1 MASDFETFNAA
12 AAIYADSILELATT
26 AGQADAIA
34 EELASLSDLWRREPS
49 FAAMMSSAAIDE
61 DARRDSLKRIF
72 AGKVSGITLN
82 LLLVLNHRRRA
93 MILPHVC
100 EAFHRKRN
108 AAMCRAAVQVISAA
122 PLDDGQRNKIAA
134 EVKRLTGKAADF
146 IERVDPSVLA
156 GLSIQV
162 GDRVYDFSAR
172 RRIRDIRRSLA
183 ESLQRY
189 LIGGA
194 GRFVTEG

>member
-12 AAIYADSILELATT
+12 AAIYADSILDLATT

-49 FAAMMSSAAIDE
+49 FAAMMSSAAIDQ
-61 DARRDSLKRIF
+61 DARCESLKRIF
-72 AGKVSGITLN
+72 MGKVSGITLN

-93 MILPHVC
+93 MILPYVC

-108 AAMCRAAVQVISAA
+108 TAMSRAAVQVISAA
-122 PLDDGQRNKIAA
+122 PLDDGQRTKIAA
-134 EVKRLTGKAADF
+134 EVKRLTGKTADF
-146 IERVDPSVLA
+146 VERVDPNVLA

-183 ESLQRY
+183 ESVQRY

>member
-12 AAIYADSILELATT
+12 AAIYAESILDLATK
-26 AGQADAIA
+26 AGQDAAIA
-34 EELASLSDLWRREPS
+34 DELVGLTDLWRREPS

-61 DARRDSLKRIF
+61 DTRRESLKRIF
-72 AGKVSGITLN
+72 TGKVSGITLN
-82 LLLVLNHRRRA
+82 LLLVLNHRHRA

-108 AAMCRAAVQVISAA
+108 AATSRTAVQVVSAA
-122 PLDDGQRNKIAA
+122 PLDDGQRTKIAA
-134 EVKRLTGKAADF
+134 EVKRLTGMAADF
-146 IERVDPSVLA
+146 VERVDPNVLA

-183 ESLQRY
+183 DSVQRY
-189 LIGGA
+189 LISGA
-194 GRFVTEG
+194 TRFVTEG

>member
-12 AAIYADSILELATT
+12 AAIYADSILELAAT

-61 DARRDSLKRIF
+61 DARRESLKRIF
-72 AGKVSGITLN
+72 TGKVSGITLN

-93 MILPHVC
+93 MILPQVC

-108 AAMCRAAVQVISAA
+108 AAMSRAAVQVISAA
-122 PLDDGQRNKIAA
+122 PLDDGQRTKIAA
-134 EVKRLTGKAADF
+134 EVKRLTGKTADF
-146 IERVDPSVLA
+146 VERVDPTVLA

-162 GDRVYDFSAR
+162 GDRIYDFSAR

-183 ESLQRY
+183 ESVQRY